1 METVEALDVP
11 PLTCSRGRRWSE
23 QRGHG
28 PVADVRKRFRAS
40 CRSDTSSW
48 TLPAFCSSGDAR
60 ACRTQ
65 PAEACS
71 LPACVKEASM
81 CERSRHTHTHTCE
94 VTPPQGAMLGQVAS
108 WWTAERSCS
117 SVLLLHVEALLLL
130 SGALSRVRISWLRL
144 LRSINNL
151 HRTGQ
156 TLLATLQTFVFV

>member
-1 METVEALDVP
+1 
-11 PLTCSRGRRWSE
+11 
-23 QRGHG
+23 
-28 PVADVRKRFRAS
+28 
-40 CRSDTSSW
+40 
-48 TLPAFCSSGDAR
+48 
-60 ACRTQ
+60 
-65 PAEACS
+65 
-71 LPACVKEASM
+71 M
-81 CERSRHTHTHTCE
+81 CERSRHTHSHTHTCE

-108 WWTAERSCS
+108 WWTAEGSCS